1 MYSGSWN
8 AKTFPASV
16 SGSGSILRA
25 GRWTREISRVGAP
38 SNKCALVDDGSQNI
52 NTVKRGGGGTCKRT
66 VNSGSAK
73 SFLVHSETIVRA
85 GERLGRMHTFD
96 SSSSNFIAY
105 LK

>member
-16 SGSGSILRA
+16 SVSRSILRA
-25 GRWTREISRVGAP
+25 GRWTREMCRVGAP

-52 NTVKRGGGGTCKRT
+52 NTVKGGGPCKRT
-66 VNSGSAK
+66 VTSGSAK